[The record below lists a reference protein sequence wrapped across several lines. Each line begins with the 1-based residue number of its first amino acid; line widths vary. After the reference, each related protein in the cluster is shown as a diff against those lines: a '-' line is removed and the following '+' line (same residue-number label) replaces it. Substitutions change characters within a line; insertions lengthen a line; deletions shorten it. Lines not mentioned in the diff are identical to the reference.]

1 MIPLIKLLVLDVD
14 GTLTDGGVALD
25 GTGGEWKR
33 FDIQDGMGIVR
44 LQKDGV
50 EVALISGR
58 HSEATARRALELG
71 IRAVVNGVGEKLPAL
86 EDLCRSRGFLPE
98 EVCFVGDDINDIECI
113 RWSGLG
119 VAVRNARLDVKAFAD
134 WITPSSG
141 GYGAIRDVADH
152 ICALNGGSHAPKSV

>member
-14 GTLTDGGVALD
+14 GTLTDGGVTLD
-25 GTGGEWKR
+25 GNGGEWKR
-33 FDIQDGMGIVR
+33 FDIQDGMGIAR

-58 HSEATARRALELG
+58 YSEATARRAQELG
-71 IRAVVNGVGEKLPAL
+71 IREVVNGISEKLPAL
-86 EDLCRSRGFLPE
+86 KSLCCSRGFLPE

-119 VAVRNARLDVKAFAD
+119 IAVRNARLEVKALAD

-141 GYGAIRDVADH
+141 GHGAIRDAAER
-152 ICALNGGSHAPKSV
+152 IRTLNGGSHVPKSV

>member
-1 MIPLIKLLVLDVD
+1 MILLIKLLVLDVD

-25 GTGGEWKR
+25 GAGGEWKR
-33 FDIQDGMGIVR
+33 FDIQDGMGIAR

-58 HSEATARRALELG
+58 YSAATARRALELG
-71 IRAVVNGVGEKLPAL
+71 IREVVNGISEKLPAL
-86 EDLCRSRGFLPE
+86 KSLCCSRGFLPE

-134 WITPSSG
+134 WVTPSSG
-141 GYGAIRDVADH
+141 GHGAIRDVADH
-152 ICALNGGSHAPKSV
+152 IRTLNGGSHVPETV

>member
-25 GTGGEWKR
+25 GNGGEWKR
-33 FDIQDGMGIVR
+33 FDIQDGMGIAR

-58 HSEATARRALELG
+58 YSEATARRALELG
-71 IRAVVNGVGEKLPAL
+71 IREVVNGISEKLPAL
-86 EDLCRSRGFLPE
+86 KSLCCSRGFLPE

-119 VAVRNARLDVKAFAD
+119 IAVRNARLEVKALAD

-141 GYGAIRDVADH
+141 GHGAIRDAADR
-152 ICALNGGSHAPKSV
+152 IRTLNGGSHVPKSV

>member
-25 GTGGEWKR
+25 GNGEEWKR
-33 FDIQDGMGIVR
+33 FDIQDGMGIAR
-44 LQKDGV
+44 LQKEGV

-71 IRAVVNGVGEKLPAL
+71 IREVVNGVSEKLPVL
-86 EDLCRSRGFLPE
+86 ENLCRSRGLLPE

-119 VAVRNARLDVKAFAD
+119 IAVRNARLEVKALAD

-141 GYGAIRDVADH
+141 GQGAIRDVAER
-152 ICALNGGSHAPKSV
+152 IRAMNGDPHVPKSV